1 MNGSRRAVRKTVA
14 WIALSLAAGF
24 LPACGDVG
32 PAVGSRPNF
41 VIFLVDDVAW
51 DEVGF
56 NGASEVPTPAI
67 DGIAREGVVLTQFYV
82 QPACTPTRG
91 SLLTGRY
98 AWRTGTEIRPTV
110 WSQHGMLTDER
121 TVAEV
126 LREAGYATWIVGK
139 WHLGGWQHAHLP
151 LQRGFDH
158 HYGFYGA
165 LVDSF
170 THLRREVLD
179 WHRNGTPL
187 LEEGYSTFLL
197 ADEAS
202 RLILD
207 HEGDRPFFLYVA
219 LDAVHSP
226 YQAPDDYVA
235 TYWKLGEK
243 RALRLAE
250 LACMD
255 AAIGRVLAALEERG
269 IEEQTLVFFSSDNG
283 GPGDDASAGPFRGG
297 KGHYQEGGI
306 RVPAALRW
314 PGRIP
319 AGSSSDEMLHVTDI
333 FPTLAALAGAPL
345 EGGLPLDGSNV
356 WSTLAVDAPSPRRE
370 IVFSRDVL
378 RRDDWK
384 LIEEGAS
391 YYDWPAQPLQL
402 YDVVRDPGEARN
414 LASDHPEVVADLR
427 VRLAAHR
434 DEARPSESP
443 SRIPGFPVVVY
454 GERENEAHASQ
465 LRVPVR
471 RLYDQSRRIHVPD
484 WMRD

>member
-1 MNGSRRAVRKTVA
+1 MKGSRRAGRETFA
-14 WIALSLAAGF
+14 WIVLSLTAG
-24 LPACGDVG
+24 LLQACGDAE
-32 PAVGSRPNF
+32 PAIGSRPNF

-51 DEVGF
+51 DQVGF

-67 DGIAREGVVLTQFYV
+67 DSIAREGVVLTQFYV

-98 AWRTGTEIRPTV
+98 SWKTGTEIRPTV
-110 WSQHGMLTDER
+110 WSQHGMLMDER

-139 WHLGGWQHAHLP
+139 WHLGSWQHDHLP
-151 LQRGFDH
+151 LQRGFEH

-165 LVDSF
+165 LVNSF

-179 WHRNGTPL
+179 WHRNETPV

-207 HEGDRPFFLYVA
+207 HDGERPFFLYVA

-235 TYWKLGEK
+235 PYWKFGEE
-243 RALRLAE
+243 RAFRLAE

-255 AAIGRVLAALEERG
+255 AAVERVLAALEERG
-269 IEEQTLVFFSSDNG
+269 IEEQTLVLFTSDNG
-283 GPGDDASAGPFRGG
+283 GPGDDPSSAPFRGG
-297 KGHYQEGGI
+297 KGAYHEGGI

-319 AGSSSDEMLHVTDI
+319 AGSSSDEMLHVTDV
-333 FPTLAALAGAPL
+333 FPTLAALAGASV
-345 EGGLPLDGSNV
+345 EDGLPLDGSNV
-356 WSTLAVDAPSPRRE
+356 WSTLAEGAPSPRRE

-378 RRDDWK
+378 RSGDWK

-402 YDVVRDPGEARN
+402 YDVVRDPGEMRN
-414 LASDHPEVVADLR
+414 LASDRPEIVAELR
-427 VRLAAHR
+427 SRLAVQR
-434 DEARPSESP
+434 EVARPAEQP
-443 SRIPGFPVVVY
+443 SRIPGFPVVVF
-454 GERENEAHASQ
+454 GERENEAHARR

-471 RLYDQSRRIHVPD
+471 RLFDDSRRIHVPD